1 MIQRFRMDFKANII
15 IALVFMVLGFML
27 TVQFKTTERQR
38 NIRIERVEDLSER
51 IRTIEAEKTQLQKEL
66 ADLRKNYGNLISD
79 AEVERLNL
87 LAGTSEVYGPGLE
100 IVLDDSTSNKKMGE
114 NPNLYIVHDED
125 LLRILNELRAAG
137 AEAISVNDQ
146 RIGAMSELRCA
157 GPTVSINNVRSAPP
171 YVIKAIGDPKTMASA
186 LRLRG
191 GVVDTFAFW
200 GINVKIHDTDKV
212 VVPGQKITR
221 AYEYA
226 KQSPTPKEESKK

>member
-1 MIQRFRMDFKANII
+1 MIRRFKMDIKANII

-27 TVQFKTTERQR
+27 TVQFKTTERAR

-51 IRTIEAEKTQLQKEL
+51 LRIVEAEKNQVQKEL
-66 ADLRKNYGNLISD
+66 ADLRKNSGHLMSS
-79 AEVERLNL
+79 AEIERLNL
-87 LAGTSEVYGPGLE
+87 LAGTSEVFGPGLE
-100 IVLDDSTSNKKMGE
+100 IVLDDSTSSKKVGE

-137 AEAISVNDQ
+137 AEAIAVNEQ

-171 YVIKAIGDPKTMASA
+171 YVIKAVGDPKTMASA

-200 GINVKIHDTDKV
+200 GINVKIKDSEKV
-212 VVPGQKITR
+212 IIPPQKTTR

-226 KQSPTPKEESKK
+226 KQSKGPKEDNKK

>member
-1 MIQRFRMDFKANII
+1 MSQKFRMDFKANII

-38 NIRIERVEDLSER
+38 NVRIERVEDLSER
-51 IRTIEAEKTQLQKEL
+51 LRTAEAEKSQLQKEL
-66 ADLRKNYGNLISD
+66 TDLRKKSGHMMST
-79 AEVERLNL
+79 AELERLNL

-100 IVLDDSTSNKKMGE
+100 IVLDDSTSTKKVGE

-171 YVIKAIGDPKTMASA
+171 YVIRAVGDPKTMASA

-200 GINVKIHDTDKV
+200 GINVKIKDDSRI
-212 VVPGQKITR
+212 VVPAQKATR
-221 AYEYA
+221 AFEYA
-226 KQSPTPKEESKK
+226 KQSTKEDRDK

>member
-1 MIQRFRMDFKANII
+1 MSQKFRMDFKANII

-38 NIRIERVEDLSER
+38 NVRIERVEDLSER
-51 IRTIEAEKTQLQKEL
+51 LRTAEAEKSQLQKEL
-66 ADLRKNYGNLISD
+66 TDLRKKSGHMMST
-79 AEVERLNL
+79 AELERLNL

-100 IVLDDSTSNKKMGE
+100 IVLDDSTSTKKVGE

-171 YVIKAIGDPKTMASA
+171 YVIRAVGDPKTMASA

-200 GINVKIHDTDKV
+200 GINVKIKDDSRI
-212 VVPGQKITR
+212 VVPAQKVTR
-221 AYEYA
+221 AFEYA
-226 KQSPTPKEESKK
+226 KQSAKEDRDK

>member
-1 MIQRFRMDFKANII
+1 MIQRFRMDLKANLI

-38 NIRIERVEDLSER
+38 NVRLDRVEDLSER
-51 IRTIEAEKTQLQKEL
+51 LRIVEAEKNQVQKEL
-66 ADLRKNYGNLISD
+66 VDLRKNSGNVVSKAQL
-79 AEVERLNL
+79 ERLNL
-87 LAGTSEVYGPGLE
+87 LAGATEVFGPGLE
-100 IVLDDSTSNKKMGE
+100 IVLDDSNSAKKVGE

-137 AEAISVNDQ
+137 AEAISINEQ
-146 RIGAMSELRCA
+146 RIGAMSEVRCA

-171 YVIKAIGDPKTMASA
+171 YKIKAIGDPKTMSSA

-200 GINVKIHDTDKV
+200 GITVKIKDADKV
-212 VVPGQKITR
+212 VIPAQKTTR
-221 AYEYA
+221 PYEYA
-226 KQSPTPKEESKK
+226 KQSPNPKEDSKK

>member
-1 MIQRFRMDFKANII
+1 MIQKFRMDLKANII

-27 TVQFKTTERQR
+27 TVQFKTTERQK
-38 NIRIERVEDLSER
+38 NVRIARVEDLSER
-51 IRTIEAEKTQLQKEL
+51 LRVVEAEKNQVMKEL
-66 ADLRKNYGNLISD
+66 TDLRKKSGNMIST
-79 AEVERLNL
+79 AELERLNL
-87 LAGTSEVYGPGLE
+87 LAGITDVYGPGLE
-100 IVLDDSTSNKKMGE
+100 IVLDDSTANQKVGE

-171 YVIKAIGDPKTMASA
+171 YIIKAIGDPKTMASA

-191 GVVDTFAFW
+191 GVVDTFSFW
-200 GINVKIHDTDKV
+200 GINIKIKDSERI
-212 VVPGQKITR
+212 VVPGKKTTR

-226 KQSPTPKEESKK
+226 KQAPKGDNAQ

>member
-1 MIQRFRMDFKANII
+1 MIQRFRMDLKANII

-27 TVQFKTTERQR
+27 TVQFKTTERQK
-38 NIRIERVEDLSER
+38 NVHIARVEDLSER
-51 IRTIEAEKTQLQKEL
+51 LRVVEAEKNQVMKEL
-66 ADLRKNYGNLISD
+66 ADLRKNSGHLMSD
-79 AEVERLNL
+79 AELERLNL
-87 LAGTSEVYGPGLE
+87 LSGTTEVYGPGLE
-100 IVLDDSTSNKKMGE
+100 IVLDDSTKNQKVGE

-171 YVIKAIGDPKTMASA
+171 YVIKAVGDPKTMASA

-200 GINVKIHDTDKV
+200 GINVKIKDDSRI
-212 VVPGQKITR
+212 VVPAQKITR
-221 AYEYA
+221 SYEYA
-226 KQSPTPKEESKK
+226 KQSPKEDRGK

>member
-1 MIQRFRMDFKANII
+1 MIQKFRMDLKANII

-27 TVQFKTTERQR
+27 TVQFKTTERQK
-38 NIRIERVEDLSER
+38 NVRIARVEDLSER
-51 IRTIEAEKTQLQKEL
+51 LRVAEAEKNQLRKEL
-66 ADLRKNYGNLISD
+66 ADLRKHSGHIMSD
-79 AEVERLNL
+79 AELERLNL

-100 IVLDDSTSNKKMGE
+100 IVLDDSTTNQKVGE

-200 GINVKIHDTDKV
+200 GIDVKIKDSNKI
-212 VVPGQKITR
+212 VVPAQKAIR

-226 KQSPTPKEESKK
+226 KQTPKEDRK

>member
-38 NIRIERVEDLSER
+38 TVHIDRVEDLSER
-51 IRTIEAEKTQLQKEL
+51 LRTVEAEKNQVQKEL
-66 ADLRKNYGNLISD
+66 ADLRKNSGHLMSD
-79 AEVERLNL
+79 AELERLNL
-87 LAGTSEVYGPGLE
+87 LAGTSDVYGPGLE
-100 IVLDDSTSNKKMGE
+100 IVLDDSNSTKKMGE

-137 AEAISVNDQ
+137 AEAIAVNEQ

-171 YVIKAIGDPKTMASA
+171 YIIKAVGDPKTMASA

-191 GVVDTFAFW
+191 GVVDTFGFW
-200 GINVKIHDTDKV
+200 GISVKIKDLEKV
-212 VVPGQKITR
+212 VIPAQKTTR

-226 KQSPTPKEESKK
+226 KQVKHHEEENRK

>member
-1 MIQRFRMDFKANII
+1 MIKRFRMDFKANII
-15 IALVFMVLGFML
+15 IAFVFVVLGFML
-27 TVQFKTTERQR
+27 TVQFKTTEHQR
-38 NIRIERVEDLSER
+38 NVRIERVEDLSER
-51 IRTIEAEKTQLQKEL
+51 LRTVEAEKNQLKKELLDLQKHS
-66 ADLRKNYGNLISD
+66 ANIISD
-79 AEVERLNL
+79 AELERLHL

-100 IVLDDSTSNKKMGE
+100 IILDDSTSAKKIGE

-137 AEAISVNDQ
+137 AEAIAVNEQ

-171 YVIKAIGDPKTMASA
+171 YVIKAVGDPKTMASA

-191 GVVDTFAFW
+191 GVVDTFGFW
-200 GINVKIHDTDKV
+200 GINVKIKDSGKV
-212 VVPGQKITR
+212 VIPSQKITR

-226 KQSPTPKEESKK
+226 RQSPKGKEDNK

>member
-1 MIQRFRMDFKANII
+1 MIKRFRMDFKANII
-15 IALVFMVLGFML
+15 IAFVFVVLGFML
-27 TVQFKTTERQR
+27 TVQFKTTEHQR
-38 NIRIERVEDLSER
+38 NVRIERVEDLSER
-51 IRTIEAEKTQLQKEL
+51 LRTVEAEKNQLKKELLDLQKHS
-66 ADLRKNYGNLISD
+66 ANIISD
-79 AEVERLNL
+79 AELERLHL

-100 IVLDDSTSNKKMGE
+100 IVLDDSTSAKKIGE

-137 AEAISVNDQ
+137 AEAIAVNEQ

-171 YVIKAIGDPKTMASA
+171 YVIKAVGDPKTMASA

-191 GVVDTFAFW
+191 GVVDTFGFW
-200 GINVKIHDTDKV
+200 GINVKIKDSGKV
-212 VVPGQKITR
+212 VIPSQKITR

-226 KQSPTPKEESKK
+226 RQSPKGKEDNK

>member
-1 MIQRFRMDFKANII
+1 MSQKFRMDFKANII

-38 NIRIERVEDLSER
+38 NVRIERVEDLSER
-51 IRTIEAEKTQLQKEL
+51 LRTAEAEKNQLQKEL
-66 ADLRKNYGNLISD
+66 NDLRKKSGHMMST
-79 AEVERLNL
+79 AELERLNL

-100 IVLDDSTSNKKMGE
+100 IVLDDSTSTKKVGE

-137 AEAISVNDQ
+137 AEAISVNEQ

-171 YVIKAIGDPKTMASA
+171 YVIKAVGDPKTMASA

-200 GINVKIHDTDKV
+200 GINVKIKDDSRI
-212 VVPGQKITR
+212 VVPAQKTTR
-221 AYEYA
+221 SFEYA
-226 KQSPTPKEESKK
+226 KQSAKEDRDK

>member
-1 MIQRFRMDFKANII
+1 MSQKFRMDFKANII

-51 IRTIEAEKTQLQKEL
+51 LRTAEAEKNQLQKEL
-66 ADLRKNYGNLISD
+66 TDLRKKSGHMMST
-79 AEVERLNL
+79 AELERLNL

-100 IVLDDSTSNKKMGE
+100 IVLDDSTSTKKVGE

-171 YVIKAIGDPKTMASA
+171 YVIRAVGDPKTMASA

-200 GINVKIHDTDKV
+200 GINVKIKDDSRI
-212 VVPGQKITR
+212 VVPAQKATR
-221 AYEYA
+221 AFEYA
-226 KQSPTPKEESKK
+226 KQSAKEDRDK